1 MSDSP
6 CKPPDCPA
14 DRDRRSWRSTVSLS
28 KKGLSRRDSLAGT
41 LAERETRGLR
51 LDFAEDFFAAVFL
64 EVVFFVTI
72 VFATLFFLFLGAS
85 FFPALFFTA
94 VRFLPELA
102 FVSFFLAFFLAIS
115 GSLPLLHTLH
125 SAWQEEITV
134 PTVMQLLSQLLLRL
148 RCF

>member
-1 MSDSP
+1 M
-6 CKPPDCPA
+6 
-14 DRDRRSWRSTVSLS
+14 S

-72 VFATLFFLFLGAS
+72 VLATLVFATLFFLFLGAS